1 MSWRTVIISRRCK
14 LDFNMGYMVIRGE
27 ETKRI
32 FIDEIAILILESPA
46 ISMTGALLSELSK
59 NKTRIIFCD
68 EKRCPYGELE
78 PYYGS
83 HDSSRKLRSQIGWT
97 TEQKGI
103 AWTRIVVEKIC
114 NQAKLL
120 YQLGYLKEYNL
131 LNSYISEIEFADST
145 NREGHAAK
153 VYFNALFG
161 MDFSRG
167 KDSPINSALNYGY
180 GLILSAVNRE
190 VAINGYSSQIGL
202 FHDNVFNP
210 YNLSSDLMEPFRVY
224 IDKEVMQMDITKF
237 GTEQKRELV
246 LLLNEKVRIDSTQQ
260 TLLNAIKIYV
270 RSVFDAVIKSDSSLI
285 KFAEIVEI

>member
-14 LDFNMGYMVIRGE
+14 LDLNMGYMVIRGE
-27 ETKRI
+27 DTKRI

-46 ISMTGALLSELSK
+46 ISMTGALLSALSK

-68 EKRCPYGELE
+68 EKRSPYGELE

-83 HDSSRKLRSQIGWT
+83 HDSSRKLRLQTGWT
-97 TEQKGI
+97 AEQKGLI
-103 AWTRIVVEKIC
+103 WTSIVTEKIR
-114 NQAKLL
+114 NQASFLRD
-120 YQLGYLKEYNL
+120 LGHYKEYEML
-131 LNSYISEIEFADST
+131 AGYIDEIEFCDST

-153 VYFNALFG
+153 VYFNAVFG
-161 MDFSRG
+161 MGFSRG

-190 VAINGYSSQIGL
+190 VAINGYCSQIGL

-210 YNLSSDLMEPFRVY
+210 YNLSSDLMEPFRIL
-224 IDKEVMQMDITKF
+224 IDRKVVSMEITDF
-237 GTEQKRELV
+237 STEQKREIAV
-246 LLLNEKVRIDSTQQ
+246 LLNDEIRIDDTRQ

-270 RSVFDAVIKSDSSLI
+270 KSTFDAINDSDPLKIKY
-285 KFAEIVEI
+285 AEI

>member
-14 LDFNMGYMVIRGE
+14 LDLNMGYMVIRGE
-27 ETKRI
+27 DTKRI

-46 ISMTGALLSELSK
+46 ISITGALLSALSK

-68 EKRCPYGELE
+68 EKRSPYGELE

-83 HDSSRKLRSQIGWT
+83 HDSSRKLRMQIGWT
-97 TEQKGI
+97 AEQKGLI
-103 AWTRIVVEKIC
+103 WTSIVTEKIR
-114 NQAKLL
+114 NQASFLRN
-120 YQLGYLKEYNL
+120 LGHYKEYEML
-131 LNSYISEIEFADST
+131 AGYIDEIEFCDST

-153 VYFNALFG
+153 VYFNAVFG

-190 VAINGYSSQIGL
+190 VAINGYCSQIGL

-210 YNLSSDLMEPFRVY
+210 YNLSSDLMEPFRIL
-224 IDKEVMQMDITKF
+224 IDRKVVSMEITDF
-237 GTEQKRELV
+237 STEQKREIAV
-246 LLLNEKVRIDSTQQ
+246 LLNDEIRIDNTRQ

-270 RSVFDAVIKSDSSLI
+270 KSTFDAINDSDPLKIKY
-285 KFAEIVEI
+285 AEI